1 MQQHA
6 TYDTYN
12 PREEAAEDR
21 AEARSGSFGT
31 TCIHTHEFPRCL
43 ARRRRPRAVQF
54 VGLGRPWRADK
65 ADCSFI
71 ITNIV
76 SGSSS
81 WARTR
86 HRRRRLRQG
95 TYYLL
100 TAKGVP
106 VDPVKVNP
114 PPPPA
119 APARRSVAGDL
130 DLDLPAHSKKV
141 ASLST
146 PSPSR
151 PLRHHPRRRHQRL
164 ESRPLRGHSG
174 WDGGLCACKHRMH
187 RGTAMAISI
196 RWSLIMTW
204 SHFPLQLSRNVD
216 EGPASTAATPAAGC
230 CGQPAAGQ
238 SWQHVALERLSMLG
252 LFPGRSSRGRRSSS
266 EEEAA
271 ATLRAHADASVVVWL
286 S

>member
-12 PREEAAEDR
+12 PPEESAEGR

-31 TCIHTHEFPRCL
+31 TCIHMHEFPRCPPWP
-43 ARRRRPRAVQF
+43 RRSHRRGGRPR
-54 VGLGRPWRADK
+54 RPWRADK

-81 WARTR
+81 WAST
-86 HRRRRLRQG
+86 RRRRRRGRGGAWQG

-119 APARRSVAGDL
+119 PGRRAAWDL
-130 DLDLPAHSKKV
+130 LELPAHSN
-141 ASLST
+141 
-146 PSPSR
+146 
-151 PLRHHPRRRHQRL
+151 
-164 ESRPLRGHSG
+164 RPLRGHSG
-174 WDGGLCACKHRMH
+174 WDGSLCACKHRGH
-187 RGTAMAISI
+187 RRDGG
-196 RWSLIMTW
+196 R
-204 SHFPLQLSRNVD
+204 
-216 EGPASTAATPAAGC
+216 
-230 CGQPAAGQ
+230 
-238 SWQHVALERLSMLG
+238 G
-252 LFPGRSSRGRRSSS
+252 L
-266 EEEAA
+266 
-271 ATLRAHADASVVVWL
+271 LRATRRRPELATCS

>member
-12 PREEAAEDR
+12 PPEEAAEGR

-31 TCIHTHEFPRCL
+31 TCIHMHEFPRCRSSP
-43 ARRRRPRAVQF
+43 RRSPLQGGRPR
-54 VGLGRPWRADK
+54 RPWRADK

-81 WARTR
+81 WASTR
-86 HRRRRLRQG
+86 RRRRRLRRGGSRQG
-95 TYYLL
+95 TYYL
-100 TAKGVP
+100 
-106 VDPVKVNP
+106 KV
-114 PPPPA
+114 
-119 APARRSVAGDL
+119 
-130 DLDLPAHSKKV
+130 
-141 ASLST
+141 SLST
-146 PSPSR
+146 PSRSI
-151 PLRHHPRRRHQRL
+151 RRRHRRLGGGWHGTYYRVACSQQKVVFWLSPSRSACRHRHLSQRRRL
-164 ESRPLRGHSG
+164 DSRPLRGHSG

-187 RGTAMAISI
+187 RRTAMASSI

-204 SHFPLQLSRNVD
+204 SHFPLQISRNVD
-216 EGPASTAATPAAGC
+216 EGPASTAAAPGAGS